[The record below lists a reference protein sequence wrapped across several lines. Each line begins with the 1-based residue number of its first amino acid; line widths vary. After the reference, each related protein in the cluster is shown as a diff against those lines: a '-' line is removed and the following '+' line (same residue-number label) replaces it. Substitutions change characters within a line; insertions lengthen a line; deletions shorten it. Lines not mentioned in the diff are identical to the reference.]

1 MPTNRSGKR
10 ARVPWRQ
17 PVVAREQVTLPVYMA
32 YCAIAGALR
41 PWNREGSRAIVTLEV
56 QDDYYTPLYAQAA
69 RVFAAEVWRP
79 NEWEDPHV
87 FEWSDKSGRDEVQAE
102 KSQRAIFLSP
112 PEYRLTEENRLFSD
126 AVIPMGPRTRRHAEA
141 ALRRAKLPVDEST
154 IDLLMSESWS
164 RLSKAFQDRRG
175 PLQALERLRRTS
187 VPIAK
192 GVELQTTEF
201 LGPTLAEM
209 HGIGP
214 ALEWGHNLAKD
225 LADYR
230 GGVIPWKD
238 VDGGVLI
245 SGPPG
250 GGKTMFAS
258 ALANTCQVPIVFGS
272 VSKWQEAGALDEH
285 LKAMR
290 NSFAEAKARAPSILF
305 IDEVDTIGNRMEAD
319 HNRGYMR
326 GVIAGLLQLL
336 DGFERRAG
344 VVVLG
349 ACNYP
354 QLVDPAIR
362 RPGRLDR
369 HLEIAPPDAQSRL
382 AILGF
387 HSGLDL
393 DGDHAEKFE
402 FATDGF
408 SGAEIERL
416 VRDAKRVARRR
427 SEPFS
432 ADHIVEQLPSVTTI
446 PEDLL
451 HCIAVHEAG
460 HALVGFEIG
469 HGQIADIKISGFRMD
484 GSSRPLGRVEIERA
498 APRRRTKTTYLDAI
512 AVYLGGAAAESEALG
527 SFADGSSGGS
537 AADLNRATDLATAVE
552 GGMGMGH
559 TLIVE
564 QIELEQLARM
574 RLYNHELRKQVHQ
587 LLNNEFERARS
598 IIRMQRSAL
607 DALTERLLE
616 TKALSGNEVVQIL
629 QRHRR
634 ATVSLAKPPLRMG
647 A

>member
-1 MPTNRSGKR
+1 M
-10 ARVPWRQ
+10 
-17 PVVAREQVTLPVYMA
+17 AREHVTLPVYMA

-56 QDDYYTPLYAQAA
+56 QDDYYTPLYTQAA
-69 RVFAAEVWRP
+69 RVFAAGIWRP
-79 NEWEDPHV
+79 NEWEDSHV
-87 FEWSDKSGRDEVQAE
+87 FEWSAKSGRDEVQAE

-154 IDLLMSESWS
+154 IDLLMSEPWS

-175 PLQALERLRRTS
+175 PLQALDRLRQTRGQNS
-187 VPIAK
+187 KDADS
-192 GVELQTTEF
+192 ETTEST
-201 LGPTLAEM
+201 GPTLAEM

-214 ALEWGHNLAKD
+214 ALDWGNNLAKD

-230 GGVIPWKD
+230 AGVIGWKD

-272 VSKWQEAGALDEH
+272 VSRWQEAGALDEH

-319 HNRGYMR
+319 RNRGYMR
-326 GVIAGLLQLL
+326 GVIAGLLELL

-387 HSGLDL
+387 HAGLDL
-393 DGDHAEKFE
+393 DGDQAEKFE

-427 SEPFS
+427 SETLS
-432 ADHIVEQLPSVTTI
+432 ADHIVEQLPSVTVL

-469 HGQIADIKISGFRMD
+469 HGQIADIKISSFRMD
-484 GSSRPLGRVEIERA
+484 GSSRPLGQVEIERA
-498 APRRRTKTTYLDAI
+498 APRRRTKTAYLDAI
-512 AVYLGGAAAESEALG
+512 AVYLGGAAAEAEAFG

-537 AADLNRATDLATAVE
+537 AADLNRASDLATAVE

-564 QIELEQLARM
+564 QIEQEQLARM
-574 RLYNHELRKQVHQ
+574 RQYNHELRKHVHQ
-587 LLNNEFERARS
+587 LLENEFERARS
-598 IIRMQRSAL
+598 IIRAQRPAL
-607 DALTERLLE
+607 NALSERLLE
-616 TKALSGNEVVQIL
+616 KRIVPGEEVVQIL
-629 QRHRR
+629 QRHRK